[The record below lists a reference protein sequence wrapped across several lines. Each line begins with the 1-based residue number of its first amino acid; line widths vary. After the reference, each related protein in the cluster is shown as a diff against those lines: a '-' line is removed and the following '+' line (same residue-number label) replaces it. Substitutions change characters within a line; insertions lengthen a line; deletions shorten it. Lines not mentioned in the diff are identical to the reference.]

1 MSDKRFFE
9 IKNNTLMNY
18 RMDKFIRKAETVIL
32 WMLFGTPLVLICFA
46 AGGFISV
53 VLFDEKHVLA
63 MALGGLAVGIILDAV
78 FLRRPIKNA
87 YRINNKILIALYIF
101 YSIGALGFCM
111 GVPILNFGVGIVAGF
126 YTARKMQCTKAD
138 QIQRNRNI
146 KRTAIFSAVSM
157 MAMCCLTGTWALVG
171 GMVGSESELFSFTFT
186 APIIIAMVIAGGL
199 LLSLLQYYLTTTA
212 AKITFKLSR

>member
-1 MSDKRFFE
+1 
-9 IKNNTLMNY
+9 
-18 RMDKFIRKAETVIL
+18 MDKFVRKAETVIL
-32 WMLFGTPLVLICFA
+32 WMLFGTPLALICFV

-53 VLFDEKHVLA
+53 VMFDEKHVLA
-63 MALGGLAVGIILDAV
+63 MALAGLAVGIILDAV

-138 QIQRNRNI
+138 QIQCNRNI
-146 KRTAIFSAVSM
+146 KRTAIFSAIVM
-157 MAMCCLTGTWALVG
+157 MLMCCLTGTWALVG
-171 GMVGSESELFSFTFT
+171 GMIGYRFESPVLSFTFT
-186 APIIIAMVIAGGL
+186 VPILVGIVLTGGL
-199 LLSLLQYYLTTTA
+199 ILSLLQYWLTSKA
-212 AKITFKLSR
+212 ANIVVKLSR

>member
-1 MSDKRFFE
+1 
-9 IKNNTLMNY
+9 MNY
-18 RMDKFIRKAETVIL
+18 GMDKLVRKAETVIL
-32 WMLFGTPLVLICFA
+32 WMLLGTPLALICFA

-53 VLFDEKHVLA
+53 VLFDEKHVMA
-63 MALGGLAVGIILDAV
+63 MALSGLAVGIILDAV

-126 YTARKMQCTKAD
+126 YTARKMQCTKAG

-146 KRTAIFSAVSM
+146 KRTAIFSAVIM
-157 MAMCCLTGTWALVG
+157 MAMCCLTGTWALIG
-171 GMVGSESELFSFTFT
+171 GMIGSKFESPLLSFTFT
-186 APIIIAMVIAGGL
+186 APIIIAMVIAGGA

>member
-1 MSDKRFFE
+1 
-9 IKNNTLMNY
+9 
-18 RMDKFIRKAETVIL
+18 MDTFVRKAETVIL
-32 WMLFGTPLVLICFA
+32 WMLFGTPLALICFV

-63 MALGGLAVGIILDAV
+63 MALAGLAVGIILDAV

-138 QIQRNRNI
+138 QIQRDRNI
-146 KRTAIFSAVSM
+146 KRTAIFSAVIM
-157 MAMCCLTGTWALVG
+157 MAMCCLTGTWALIG
-171 GMVGSESELFSFTFT
+171 GMIGSKFESPLLSFTFT
-186 APIIIAMVIAGGL
+186 VPVIVGMVFTGGL
-199 LLSLLQYYLTTTA
+199 ILCLLQYWLTSKA
-212 AKITFKLSR
+212 AKIVVKLSTL

>member
-1 MSDKRFFE
+1 
-9 IKNNTLMNY
+9 MNY
-18 RMDKFIRKAETVIL
+18 RSDEFVRKAETVIL
-32 WMLFGTPLVLICFA
+32 WMLFGTPLAVICFV

-53 VLFDEKHVLA
+53 VLFDEKHILAMVLA
-63 MALGGLAVGIILDAV
+63 GLAVGIILDAV
-78 FLRRPIKNA
+78 FLGRPVKNA

-126 YTARKMQCTKAD
+126 YTAREMQCTKAGR
-138 QIQRNRNI
+138 IQRDRNI
-146 KRTAIFSAVSM
+146 KRTAIFSAVIM
-157 MAMCCLTGTWALVG
+157 MAMCCLTGIWALVG
-171 GMVGSESELFSFTFT
+171 GMVGSQFECPALSFTFT
-186 APIIIAMVIAGGL
+186 APIIIAMVIAGGV